1 MSFTRHSFSRITRG
15 AEFSRELAG
24 LSFERSAA
32 TSHKI
37 RKREK
42 GADSD
47 LGEPLAS
54 RLGSYPTGKVFDG
67 YDARDGVGKEG
78 GVLRIPNGEMRRRSI
93 RLCPA

>member
-1 MSFTRHSFSRITRG
+1 MSCTVPSSSRITQG

-47 LGEPLAS
+47 LGEPLACLPS
-54 RLGSYPTGKVFDG
+54 SYPPGKVFNG
-67 YDARDGVGKEG
+67 HDARDGVAKEG
-78 GVLRIPNGEMRRRSI
+78 GVLRIPDGKMRRSI
-93 RLCPA
+93 CLCAA